1 MTEPQQP
8 TPPAPRDEYVSK
20 YMEGGD
26 ALAVSKKRMPAWW
39 FALMALPGGGLLLA
53 SLMGVLT
60 GGVPVVGAIASTLLS
75 LMLVTMMALVFSH
88 LRMVVTEHAL
98 HVQLGLWGPK
108 IPLDRIQS
116 IRACPYDWK
125 KYGGWG
131 IRYGLD
137 GSFCYSIPGGTG
149 ECVEIAWLN
158 EKGKTVRHVVSSDD
172 AADIVATVERARSAR
187 GIAATGV
194 RVESSAAAAAEP
206 VELDASS
213 DAAAERRA
221 KR

>member
-8 TPPAPRDEYVSK
+8 TPSSPRDEYVSK
-20 YMEGGD
+20 YMEGGE

-53 SLMGVLT
+53 SLIGVIT
-60 GGVPVVGAIASTLLS
+60 GGVPIVGALASTLLS
-75 LMLVTMMALVFSH
+75 LLLVGMMALVFSH
-88 LRMVVTEHAL
+88 LRMVVTDHAL

-108 IPLDRIQS
+108 IPLEQIQS

-149 ECVEIAWLN
+149 ECVEIEWVN

-172 AADIVATVERARSAR
+172 AAGIVATVQNARSAR
-187 GIAATGV
+187 AIAATGV
-194 RVESSAAAAAEP
+194 RVESAATAVAES
-206 VELDASS
+206 VERDASS
-213 DAAAERRA
+213 EGTAQRRAER
-221 KR
+221 